1 MGLPGVDNLPSKI
14 NLKSGVN
21 EHGKTEFYFMGLDIY
36 EDFDVVVDYLI
47 GLNGKL
53 LDNLNGIYSR
63 IATLNIGDMIF
74 KVIYHED
81 LGVYAYALG
90 EISETDDIKL
100 RYILEKIVALINGI

>member
-1 MGLPGVDNLPSKI
+1 MPSKI
-14 NLKSGVN
+14 NLKSGIN
-21 EHGKTEFYFMGLDIY
+21 EHEKTEFYFMGLDSY

-53 LDNLNGIYSR
+53 IDNLNGIYSR

-81 LGVYAYALG
+81 
-90 EISETDDIKL
+90 
-100 RYILEKIVALINGI
+100 